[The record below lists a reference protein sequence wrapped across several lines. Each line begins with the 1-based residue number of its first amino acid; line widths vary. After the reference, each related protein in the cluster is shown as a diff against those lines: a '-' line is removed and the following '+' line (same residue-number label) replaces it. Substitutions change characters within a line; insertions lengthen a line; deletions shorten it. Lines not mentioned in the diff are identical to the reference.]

1 MTDPSGTLYVS
12 ALSDSYIISWV
23 ATEKISATID
33 AELLA
38 EVRAVAGPRGFSGF
52 VNTALRHE
60 LERARLRE
68 FLDELVELVGPP
80 DEAMIADTI
89 EALTSPA
96 GGGGCGSAA

>member
-1 MTDPSGTLYVS
+1 VARVS
-12 ALSDSYIISWV
+12 TVSDSCIISCV
-23 ATEKISATID
+23 ATEKISATVD

-52 VNTALRHE
+52 VNAALRHE

-68 FLDELVELVGPP
+68 FLDELAEQVGPP
-80 DEAMIADTI
+80 DEAMVADAV

-96 GGGGCGSAA
+96 SGGGRAPAA